1 MFCKEIEYEDF
12 NGNTRK
18 ESFWF
23 HFSKAELME
32 RQMSE
37 YGGFD
42 KTVQKIIDTND
53 VPKLVPIFK
62 EFILKAYGEKSEDG
76 RRFIKEDPVTGR
88 PLYKNFEETQAYS
101 DYFMLLAT
109 DSKAAAEFVN
119 GVMPKDMKGDVSKAL
134 ADLEKER
141 AQNPLQGA
149 STSVAVNSD
158 ISDQ

>member
-1 MFCKEIEYEDF
+1 MFCKELEYEDF
-12 NGNTRK
+12 NGVTRTEK
-18 ESFWF
+18 FWF
-23 HFSKAELME
+23 HFSKAEILE

-53 VPKLVPIFK
+53 VPKLVSIFK

-88 PLYKNFEETQAYS
+88 PLYKEFAETQAYS

-109 DSKAAAEFVN
+109 DSKAASEFVN
-119 GVMPKDMKGDVSKAL
+119 GVYPKDMKGYVSKAL
-134 ADLEKER
+134 EDIEKER
-141 AQNPLQGA
+141 SQNLSAGKVVEID
-149 STSVAVNSD
+149 TNSE
-158 ISDQ
+158 INE